1 MADNSANVPAHV
13 AIIMD
18 GNGRWAKRRG
28 IPRTLGHREGAET
41 LKRIARYCKNIG
53 IGYLTVYALS
63 TENRNRP
70 ADEVQGIIRL
80 LRHYINT
87 FDRDPERDR
96 IRVRFI
102 GDIDGLA
109 EDVRRDFASIAERT
123 RDNPDALTLT
133 IAFNY
138 GGRDEIVRAARKAAG
153 LAAGGKLAPEEIDE
167 GMLTSLL
174 DTDGLPD
181 PDLLIRAGA
190 ESRISNFLLW
200 QLAYTELVFTDTLW
214 PDFSERDV
222 DDAIAAFRQR
232 QRRFGAIAPE
242 GGNKR

>member
-1 MADNSANVPAHV
+1 MGEDAAKVPSHV

-53 IGYLTVYALS
+53 VGYLTVYALS
-63 TENRNRP
+63 TENWNRP
-70 ADEVQGIIRL
+70 ADEVMGIIRL
-80 LRHYINT
+80 LRHYIRT
-87 FDRDPERDR
+87 FDKDPERDR

-102 GDIDGLA
+102 GDIGGLD
-109 EDVRRDFASIAERT
+109 EDVRREFASIVERT
-123 RDNPDALTLT
+123 KNNPDALTLT
-133 IAFNY
+133 IAFSY
-138 GGRDEIVRAARKAAG
+138 GGRDEIVRAARKAAA
-153 LAAGGKLAPEEIDE
+153 LAAEGRLAPGDIDE
-167 GMLTSLL
+167 KLFSGLL

-200 QLAYTELVFTDTLW
+200 QCAYAELLFTDTLW
-214 PDFSERDV
+214 PDFSERDI
-222 DDAIAAFRQR
+222 DDAIKEFNGR
-232 QRRFGAIAPE
+232 QRRFGL
-242 GGNKR
+242 